1 MINSPKNF
9 NVGGK
14 NFETVHD
21 YFHDLAYQRG
31 FEKYIPLFKEDF
43 ITSDDHQLHLDILSQ
58 SPTAHTIIIV
68 PGTAIYGF
76 CYAGIMIKLYE
87 AGFNVIAPDLR
98 GHGRSTGI
106 RGDYTIEE
114 LVTDVQHII
123 TYASKHFNKHISLLG
138 SSQGAIVS
146 LYTAS
151 KDKRIESMVC
161 QNIADLSA
169 PETVQLTRHQ
179 NLYKIL
185 RPLIIKAGELMP
197 NTQVPITSYLNL
209 ESIKLSYYGNL
220 KNFIA
225 QDPLVLKSISLR
237 ALKSLSTAKM
247 HKPIEYIDIPTMVI
261 SGKEDTIFPI
271 AYTQSIFDKLQ
282 CQKEFK
288 IYDNCDHALI
298 HENVDLIHEDISNWF
313 LKNSSIYST

>member
-1 MINSPKNF
+1 MSTPLKNF
-9 NVGGK
+9 NVGDK
-14 NFETVHD
+14 FFETVHD

-31 FEKYIPLFKEDF
+31 FEKYIPLFKEDY
-43 ITSDDHQLHLDILSQ
+43 IYSDHHRLHLEILIQ
-58 SPTAHTIIIV
+58 SPSSPTIVIV

-98 GHGRSTGI
+98 GHGRSTGV

-114 LVTDVQHII
+114 LVSDVQHII
-123 TYASKHFNKHISLLG
+123 SYAVKNFNSHVSLLG
-138 SSQGAIVS
+138 SSQGSIVS

-151 KDKRIESMVC
+151 KDSRIESMVC

-169 PETVQLTRHQ
+169 PETAQLTRHQ

-185 RPLIIKAGELMP
+185 RPLIIKAGELLP
-197 NTQVPITSYLNL
+197 NTQVPIASYLNL

-247 HKPIEYIDIPTMVI
+247 HKPIEHIDIPTMVI

-282 CQKEFK
+282 CQKELK
-288 IYDNCDHALI
+288 IYDDCDHALI
-298 HENVDLIHEDISNWF
+298 HENVDLIHEDISKWF
-313 LKNSSIYST
+313 LKIY